1 MDLKGKV
8 ALVTGGSR
16 GIGREIA
23 IGFSKLGADIAITYN
38 SNSTKA
44 QELTE
49 ELIKN
54 GVKAVAVK
62 GDVSVE
68 EDVNSIV
75 NLVEKELGGVDIL
88 VNNAGI
94 TKDNLLIRMSPNDWD
109 EVMNVN
115 LKGVFLCTKAVT
127 RGMMK
132 KKYGKIINIS
142 SVVGITGNPGQGN
155 YSASKAGIIGFTKS
169 MAKELASRGI
179 RVNAIAPGFIQTEM
193 TDILKDDIKKSM
205 LNSIPL
211 NHFGTPKDISHV
223 VNFLAS
229 EESDYITGEVIKVDG
244 GMAI

>member
-75 NLVEKELGGVDIL
+75 NLVEKELGGIDIL

-211 NHFGTPKDISHV
+211 NHFGSPKDISHV
-223 VNFLAS
+223 VNFLAN

>member
-75 NLVEKELGGVDIL
+75 NLVEKELGGIDIL